1 MIADYRATYFW
12 VIPLSRISLKSIL
25 IRVIK
30 PILISILPINHYSL
44 NYCFTSDNDTYRKYK
59 ADNPKNTASGH
70 LNTEAVFHLLLLLI
84 NDISFIK
91 KDPSKRDKHDKVD
104 NKHGY

>member
-1 MIADYRATYFW
+1 MHMIADYRATYFW

-59 ADNPKNTASGH
+59 MPTIQKNTASGH
-70 LNTEAVFHLLLLLI
+70 LNTEAVF
-84 NDISFIK
+84 SFTITI
-91 KDPSKRDKHDKVD
+91 D
-104 NKHGY
+104 

>member
-1 MIADYRATYFW
+1 MIH
-12 VIPLSRISLKSIL
+12 IES
-25 IRVIK
+25 IK
-30 PILISILPINHYSL
+30 PTIQ
-44 NYCFTSDNDTYRKYK
+44 
-59 ADNPKNTASGH
+59 KNTASGH